1 MLEAPIPDNDAER
14 SAEIERLGLMY
25 SPAEDR
31 FDRIT
36 RLAKTHFG
44 VPVVLISIVYED
56 VQWFKS
62 AQGLS
67 ACETSRDV
75 SFCGHAIVSDGP
87 FIVENPLDDDRFR
100 DNPLVLGEPKVR
112 FYAGMP
118 LRSPAGIVLGTLCLI
133 DHKPRP
139 FYEEQIDELRDFAAL
154 VEAEFYYRLLS
165 AEQNVLIQENDS
177 LKRKAM
183 LDGLTGLWNKPAI
196 EELLRREVSLSYRE
210 QRPFSVLVIDVD
222 HFKRV
227 NDTYG
232 HPVGDDCLKQ
242 VSQKIKSILR
252 VSDVV
257 GRLGGDEF
265 LVLLPGA
272 NEKDGKI
279 VADRM
284 IRRMGESTIQVGDY
298 RLFVTLS
305 VGVAALPSSGTS
317 TTAEMLLE
325 RADKTLYE
333 AKNRGRNCSVAAHE
347 LPGSA

>member
-44 VPVVLISIVYED
+44 VPIVLISIVYED

-62 AQGLS
+62 AQGLA
-67 ACETSRDV
+67 ACETGRDV
-75 SFCGHAIVSDGP
+75 SFCGHAILQDGP

-112 FYAGMP
+112 FYAGIP
-118 LRSPAGIVLGTLCLI
+118 LRSPTGIMLGTLCLI
-133 DHKPRP
+133 DHKSRP
-139 FYEEQIDELRDFAAL
+139 FHDEQIAELRDFAAL

-196 EELLRREVSLSYRE
+196 EELMRREVALCHRE
-210 QRPFSVLVIDVD
+210 QKPFSVLVIDVD
-222 HFKRV
+222 HFKRI

-265 LVLLPGA
+265 LVLLPSA
-272 NEKDGKI
+272 NEKDGKT
-279 VADRM
+279 VADRL
-284 IRRMGESTIQVGDY
+284 IRRMGEAPMQIGEY
-298 RLFVTLS
+298 RVFVTLS
-305 VGVAALPSSGTS
+305 IGVAAVSLTGSGT
-317 TTAEMLLE
+317 TADMLLE

-333 AKNRGRNCSVAAHE
+333 AKNRGRNCSVAAFE
-347 LPGSA
+347 LASAN